1 MAYVFTQVFT
11 GREKWIKLTKAIK
24 EQVLQ
29 RMISSLST
37 LAGENRVQLI
47 AIGQIEG
54 KVSRAVDAE
63 YYVTWSVPIN
73 ELTSYIVRHF
83 QESEWNEYF
92 ELVNIG
98 GKALTIPQFAE
109 VILRE

>member
-47 AIGQIEG
+47 AIGEIEE
-54 KVSRAVDAE
+54 K
-63 YYVTWSVPIN
+63 
-73 ELTSYIVRHF
+73 F
-83 QESEWNEYF
+83 
-92 ELVNIG
+92 LVQWMRNIM
-98 GKALTIPQFAE
+98 
-109 VILRE
+109 